1 MDKYSG
7 ESSEKQNQ
15 KRKKRKRQRAVIQ
28 KLTEELRTVCAV
40 AICKTS
46 RAVLHRMGRGGT
58 SFPGKAAMYLKKDL
72 LAVVSQDVVSIVVT
86 GTNGKTTTSAMLES
100 ALRHAGLEVTSNRSG
115 ANLLSGVTAELAAG
129 TDWRGRAVKHYAVIE
144 CDEGAL
150 HQVVPLLRPA
160 VIVVTNLFRDQLD
173 RYGEVMHT
181 LEAVRKG
188 VRQMPQAVLCLNADD
203 SLTAS
208 LALDLPN
215 PVFWFGIGAGAGEHS
230 QRSAKNP
237 GQDSIQD
244 SVRKSG
250 QDPIQDA
257 IQDPDR
263 ESGQGAIWDPGR
275 ESGQDPIQDPV
286 RKPGQDPAQEE
297 QDSSISDARYCI
309 RCGTEY
315 EYSFRTYAHLGG
327 FHCPS
332 CGYARQEPDVEVTSI
347 DSMDYTGTQVR
358 MRFEKRDA
366 GQMSVRIAAPALYNI
381 YNAAAA
387 VCAAQAAG
395 IPRPAV
401 LQALGSTS
409 GTFGRMETFETGSA
423 AAQMILVKNPAGCN
437 QALDYLCSLKEPYSL
452 ILCLNDKD
460 ADGHDISWIWDV
472 DYEKICSHSFLHGIY
487 VWGMRAEDLQL
498 RLKYAGASESGVRLV
513 RKKETLLKVIRGS
526 KVPVFILPNYTAM
539 LPLREMLQKETG
551 KAEFWKGNE

>member
-237 GQDSIQD
+237 VQDPQDSGLKTGQDSIQD
-244 SVRKSG
+244 
-250 QDPIQDA
+250 A
-257 IQDPDR
+257 IQDSDR

-286 RKPGQDPAQEE
+286 RKPGQNPALEE

-332 CGYARQEPDVEVTSI
+332 CGYARREPDVEVTSI

-551 KAEFWKGNE
+551 KAEFWKGIE

>member
-244 SVRKSG
+244 PERESG
-250 QDPIQDA
+250 QDPQDSGLKTGQDSIQDA
-257 IQDPDR
+257 IQ
-263 ESGQGAIWDPGR
+263 DPGR